1 MGVGRSGA
9 ADGRLAQAPC
19 RGRKRDVSGVGVVLG
34 ARLSALGETM
44 LRALLG
50 KWKPHSPTLEWM
62 PTLEESADAR
72 PPRGEEGASQ
82 PGVEELGTGSGQGV
96 GGVLVWGAVLRRWP
110 CGGAVLVAAG
120 EGSEGGAS
128 GGGGDAH
135 DQGRGGGSAGRGRS
149 RGARGEAESRTSLGE

>member
-96 GGVLVWGAVLRRWP
+96 GGVLVWGAVL
-110 CGGAVLVAAG
+110 VAAG